1 MKLFETMQLNH
12 GHIPRLNYHTRRLC
26 HSCSQL
32 GFQFSENAWYSYIE
46 NLKQNYNDH
55 LYRLKIEIDKDG
67 QFTHVI
73 QPLSSKDN
81 FTARFKKSNS
91 DYPQKFIINKT
102 TERAY
107 LTHNH
112 ETDLILLYDDS
123 GKILEFDIGNIMIKE
138 NGNYYTPRYN
148 KDFLRGCMRESLL
161 ENHKLKVKD
170 YTKDELM
177 IKLENEEV
185 EVYLLNSLREVAQ
198 VSIYI

>member
-46 NLKQNYNDH
+46 NLKQNYNDR
-55 LYRLKIEIDKDG
+55 LYRLKVEIDKDG

-73 QPLSSKDN
+73 QPLSSKDI

-102 TERAY
+102 TERAH
-107 LTHNH
+107 LTLS
-112 ETDLILLYDDS
+112 LIH
-123 GKILEFDIGNIMIKE
+123 I
-138 NGNYYTPRYN
+138 
-148 KDFLRGCMRESLL
+148 
-161 ENHKLKVKD
+161 
-170 YTKDELM
+170 
-177 IKLENEEV
+177 
-185 EVYLLNSLREVAQ
+185 
-198 VSIYI
+198 